1 MPCMCSANTDHNYAN
16 AHTICG
22 SAHQDRVCNHVEL
35 AAAAAALDEPAA
47 AALDGPAELDEPTA
61 LDRPAALEELGAHD
75 GPE

>member
-22 SAHQDRVCNHVEL
+22 AAHQDRVCNHVEL

-47 AALDGPAELDEPTA
+47 AAL
-61 LDRPAALEELGAHD
+61 EELGAHD